1 MAFSNATIT
10 LFASLWSTVT
20 LSNYRRWS
28 ETLLQMKSGVDVQLL
43 LKRREVLLWANPD
56 DCSPVNKA
64 PHAHGNAH
72 MIKKL
77 LWEGSAKRSPSTT
90 ELLPSFAR
98 KHARK
103 AGWFLSLVIIG
114 TILRE
119 KGIWSVA
126 WFQHCVLSSDPQIKE
141 ASALLWATVTR
152 PGKACWTL
160 PVIRRQR
167 FATTA
172 WRASAIWCEGCVL
185 SRNSEDCGWS
195 TAEIILVPFQ
205 SNWYFTND
213 FISAFEV
220 EITRSHEIN
229 SKETMSLQT

>member
-1 MAFSNATIT
+1 
-10 LFASLWSTVT
+10 
-20 LSNYRRWS
+20 
-28 ETLLQMKSGVDVQLL
+28 MKSGVDVQLL
-43 LKRREVLLWANPD
+43 LKRREMLLWANPD

-126 WFQHCVLSSDPQIKE
+126 WFQHCV
-141 ASALLWATVTR
+141 
-152 PGKACWTL
+152 
-160 PVIRRQR
+160 
-167 FATTA
+167 F
-172 WRASAIWCEGCVL
+172 
-185 SRNSEDCGWS
+185 
-195 TAEIILVPFQ
+195 
-205 SNWYFTND
+205 
-213 FISAFEV
+213 
-220 EITRSHEIN
+220 
-229 SKETMSLQT
+229 